1 MSNSGGKN
9 PNEDL
14 NAVKAW
20 KKNLKRRCT
29 NESKSIKE
37 RIQSGVQIKK
47 TKSYRYSLIGA
58 IAASI
63 GLLIVLG
70 TLVLDFGMHMFSY
83 PQQIVGYAIGA
94 VIAAIGMV
102 LDGIGE
108 TIFSKEF
115 KEYLKSKQ

>member
-1 MSNSGGKN
+1 MNQ
-9 PNEDL
+9 
-14 NAVKAW
+14 KAL
-20 KKNLKRRCT
+20 KKEFKAEC
-29 NESKSIKE
+29 KS
-37 RIQSGVQIKK
+37 KK

-58 IAASI
+58 IAATI

-94 VIAAIGMV
+94 VVSAIGMV

>member
-1 MSNSGGKN
+1 M
-9 PNEDL
+9 
-14 NAVKAW
+14 
-20 KKNLKRRCT
+20 
-29 NESKSIKE
+29 
-37 RIQSGVQIKK
+37 QIKK

>member
-1 MSNSGGKN
+1 M
-9 PNEDL
+9 DQ
-14 NAVKAW
+14 KAL
-20 KKNLKRRCT
+20 KKEFKAEC
-29 NESKSIKE
+29 KA
-37 RIQSGVQIKK
+37 KK
-47 TKSYRYSLIGA
+47 TKSYRYSHIGA

-70 TLVLDFGMHMFSY
+70 TLVLDFGMHLF
-83 PQQIVGYAIGA
+83 PFPLQIVVYAIGA

-108 TIFSKEF
+108 TTFSKEF